1 MRFSILKERVYD
13 LKDKSRTGDLVDKI
27 SSLTNSGKDE
37 TAEMQQTLKNFS
49 LALKSEDYSL
59 PKTIDTFKTQMLG
72 ALTNMSDKEYLEFM
86 KNVSEGTNLLKIS
99 NIDTN

>member
-1 MRFSILKERVYD
+1 MIWWIKL
-13 LKDKSRTGDLVDKI
+13 

-72 ALTNMSDKEYLEFM
+72 ALTDMSDKEYLEFM

-99 NIDTN
+99 NIVTN